1 MVCYNI
7 DGNIIVGTSFIANVV
22 NIVVSNI
29 MVNCILL

>member
-7 DGNIIVGTSFIANVV
+7 DGIIVGTSFIANVV